1 MALLRSDEYEHRQ
14 IEQAI
19 EVLDRAVENH
29 TKWLQS
35 VHESIICGEP
45 VDKGTVADNAHQN
58 CKLGMWYYKE
68 TSEVFN
74 HYTEFVE
81 LEEPHRIMHD
91 AARDLLQK
99 NLESP
104 NLDEYRAFIKK
115 QQQVIHQLQLLKDKL
130 VGSFHSFDS
139 LTGAVNRDAFNLI
152 ALNEKARIH
161 RENGCCCMVLIDID
175 HFKEVNDS
183 YGHVTGDHAL
193 RAFAQMIKSFIR
205 RSDTFC
211 RFGGE
216 EFVLLLTETKIED
229 ASLLVDKIRQTIEET
244 EFKISDTL
252 SLNIRFSAGVS
263 QCTPGDEIDDCLEDA
278 DKKLYKAKQAGRNQV
293 VS

>member
-1 MALLRSDEYEHRQ
+1 MTLLRSDEYEHRQ

-29 TKWLQS
+29 TKWLQT
-35 VHESIICGEP
+35 VHESILCGES
-45 VDKGTVADNAHQN
+45 VDEGITAEDAHKN

-68 TSEVFN
+68 ESEVFN
-74 HYTEFVE
+74 HYTEFVD
-81 LEEPHRIMHD
+81 LEEPHRIMHN
-91 AARDLLQK
+91 AARELLK

-104 NLDEYRAFIKK
+104 DLDEYRDFIKK
-115 QQQVIHQLQLLKDKL
+115 QQQVIQQLQHLKDKL
-130 VGSFHSFDS
+130 VSSFHSFDP
-139 LTGAVNRDAFNLI
+139 LTGAVNRDAFNII

-161 RENGCCCMVLIDID
+161 RENGCCCVILIDID
-175 HFKEVNDS
+175 HFKEVNDR

-205 RSDTFC
+205 KSDTFC

-216 EFVLLLTETKIED
+216 EFVLLLTETEIED
-229 ASLLVDKIRQTIEET
+229 AFNLVDKVRQSIEET
-244 EFKISDTL
+244 DFEVGNGL
-252 SLNIRFSAGVS
+252 SLQLRFSAGVS
-263 QCTPGDEIDDCLEDA
+263 QCKPGDEIDDCLEDA
-278 DKKLYKAKQAGRNQV
+278 DQKLYKAKQAGRNQV